1 MKSDP
6 ELDIVDMVD
15 DLENLGSSK
24 EEARDRRAPLGMVEE
39 RPVVSL
45 EVLVSWETW
54 VSLVVKSRAL
64 MVVV

>member
-6 ELDIVDMVD
+6 ELDIVD

-24 EEARDRRAPLGMVEE
+24 EEARDRRAPLDMMEE

-54 VSLVVKSRAL
+54 VSLAVKSRAL

>member
-6 ELDIVDMVD
+6 ELDIVDIVD

-24 EEARDRRAPLGMVEE
+24 EEARDRRARFGMVEE